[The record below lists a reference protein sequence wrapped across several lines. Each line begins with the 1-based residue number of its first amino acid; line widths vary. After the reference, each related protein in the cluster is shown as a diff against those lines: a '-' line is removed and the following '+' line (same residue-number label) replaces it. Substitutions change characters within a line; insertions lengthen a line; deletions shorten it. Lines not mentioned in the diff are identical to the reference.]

1 MKKYILLMFLL
12 FFTFGLLAACSS
24 NEESSGNQTDQTTEE
39 NSQSNEQA
47 NESKEQ
53 DQATESEDGTVYTVA
68 TDSNFVPFE
77 FQNPDTGEME
87 GFDIELIEALAKE
100 AGVEIEFETLEF
112 SGLIAGMESG
122 RFEIGIAGITIT
134 DERMEKIDFSD
145 PYYDAGLITVVQ
157 TDNEDISSMDDLSGK
172 KVATRTGSTSYD
184 YLIENY
190 PDAEVIPFE
199 GIVEAYMEL
208 RSGRVDAVV
217 YDSPNAKYY
226 VNENSDGSL
235 KVVGDIVEAQ
245 QYGIAFKQGS
255 ELVDAFNKALA
266 KFKEDGTYDDIYE
279 KWFGERP
286 FGTN

>member
-1 MKKYILLMFLL
+1 LKKGFLL
-12 FFTFGLLAACSS
+12 SLMLSFVLVLLAACGGS
-24 NEESSGNQTDQTTEE
+24 EESSGESNDG
-39 NSQSNEQA
+39 SSNESGDSQ
-47 NESKEQ
+47 
-53 DQATESEDGTVYTVA
+53 VYTVA

-87 GFDIELIEALAKE
+87 GFDIELIQALADE
-100 AGVEIEFETLEF
+100 AGVEIQFETLEF

-134 DERMEKIDFSD
+134 DERKEKIEFSD

-157 TDNEDISSMDDLSGK
+157 ADNEDITSMDDLSGK
-172 KVATRTGSTSYD
+172 KVATRTGSTSFD
-184 YLIENY
+184 YLTENY

-208 RSGRVDAVV
+208 RSGRIDAVV
-217 YDSPNAKYY
+217 YDSPNALYY
-226 VNENSDGSL
+226 VNEKADGSL
-235 KVVGDIVEAQ
+235 KTVGDIAEAQ

-255 ELVDAFNKALA
+255 ELVSPFNEALA
-266 KFKEDGTYDDIYE
+266 KFKKDGTYDDIYE

-286 FGTN
+286 FGTEK

>member
-1 MKKYILLMFLL
+1 MKKGFLTFILLLAGL
-12 FFTFGLLAACSS
+12 FLAACGTS
-24 NEESSGNQTDQTTEE
+24 NTAQNTSEEQTTPSE
-39 NSQSNEQA
+39 N
-47 NESKEQ
+47 KEQ
-53 DQATESEDGTVYTVA
+53 TAQTETKKVYSVA

-77 FQNPDTGEME
+77 FQNPDTGEMQ
-87 GFDIELIEALAKE
+87 GFDIELIQALAKE
-100 AGVEIEFETLEF
+100 AGVEINIETLEF

-122 RFEIGIAGITIT
+122 RFDIGIAGITIT
-134 DERMEKIDFSD
+134 DERKQKIDFSD

-157 TDNEDISSMDDLSGK
+157 ADNKDINSMDDLSNK

-184 YLIENY
+184 YLKEKY
-190 PDAEVIPFE
+190 PDAKVIPFE

-208 RSGRVDAVV
+208 RSGRIDAVV

-226 VNENSDGSL
+226 VNEKADGSL

-255 ELVDAFNKALA
+255 ELAQPFNEALA

-286 FGTN
+286 FGTKK

>member
-1 MKKYILLMFLL
+1 MKKGIFLVFML
-12 FFTFGLLAACSS
+12 VLAGVLAACGS
-24 NEESSGNQTDQTTEE
+24 NDTTEQSSGDKSDQEQTNDTKDE
-39 NSQSNEQA
+39 
-47 NESKEQ
+47 K
-53 DQATESEDGTVYTVA
+53 VYTVA

-77 FQNPDTGEME
+77 FQDPDTGELQ
-87 GFDIELIEALAKE
+87 GFDIELIQALAKE
-100 AGVEIEFETLEF
+100 SGVEIEFETLDF

-134 DERMEKIDFSD
+134 DDRKEKIDFSD
-145 PYYDAGLITVVQ
+145 PYYDAGLITAVQ
-157 TDNEDISSMDDLSGK
+157 AENEDISGMEDLSGK

-184 YLIENY
+184 YLQENY

-226 VNENSDGSL
+226 ANEKSEGSL
-235 KVVGDIVEAQ
+235 KVVGNIVEAQ

-255 ELVDAFNKALA
+255 ELVPSFNEALA
-266 KFKEDGTYDDIYE
+266 KFIEDGTYDDIYE
-279 KWFGERP
+279 KWFGDRP
-286 FGTN
+286 YETE

>member
-1 MKKYILLMFLL
+1 MKKRLL
-12 FFTFGLLAACSS
+12 FGFMILVTALFLAACGSS
-24 NEESSGNQTDQTTEE
+24 QETGGEDNNQDGNQKNNDATEE
-39 NSQSNEQA
+39 AQ
-47 NESKEQ
+47 
-53 DQATESEDGTVYTVA
+53 VYTVA

-87 GFDIELIEALAKE
+87 GFDIELIQAIADE
-100 AGVEIEFETLEF
+100 AGAEIEFETLEF

-134 DERMEKIDFSD
+134 DERKEKIDFSE
-145 PYYDAGLITVVQ
+145 PYYDAGLITVVEA
-157 TDNEDISSMDDLSGK
+157 DNEEITSMDDLSGK

-184 YLIENY
+184 YLTENY

-208 RSGRVDAVV
+208 RSGRIDAVV

-226 VNENSDGSL
+226 VNEKSDGDL
-235 KVVGDIVEAQ
+235 KVVGDLVEAQ

-255 ELVDAFNKALA
+255 ELVEPFNEALA

-286 FGTN
+286 YGTEK